1 MKRAQAT
8 AALETAANERFSMI
22 FGVLC
27 MGLSGDANPAQAIKR
42 FEAGF
47 AMLLKAHTLA
57 QNIIESSIP
66 ADKSDPG
73 P

>member
-1 MKRAQAT
+1 MKHTQAL
-8 AALETAANERFSMI
+8 AALEAAANERFSMI

-27 MGLSGDANPAQAIKR
+27 MGLSGDANPAQAVKR

-57 QNIIESSIP
+57 QNMIESSIP
-66 ADKSDPG
+66 ADKTDPS